1 MGLRDRL
8 KEKVKGL
15 LGAKKEEAPPVVPA
29 ARPAPAPVAAVAPE
43 RPPAPS
49 VPTPIPVAVPA
60 PAPVPAVADV
70 AAPVAAV
77 PTLDTSTSVAATPA
91 ESSPP
96 TAPPPAELRSGNDS
110 PTRAAHLRPT
120 FGTTTQAFRVRVYS
134 EPEKLDIHFPCEPG
148 EYIVEAAERAGFELP
163 SSCRNGG
170 CLTCT
175 GKLMEG
181 EAEIIEDQYVLE
193 DHQIAV
199 GFRLLCITTPRSDV
213 VFMSHQ
219 QEEL

>member
-1 MGLRDRL
+1 M
-8 KEKVKGL
+8 
-15 LGAKKEEAPPVVPA
+15 
-29 ARPAPAPVAAVAPE
+29 PAPAPPPAAPTPEPIREPAAVAGE
-43 RPPAPS
+43 
-49 VPTPIPVAVPA
+49 
-60 PAPVPAVADV
+60 
-70 AAPVAAV
+70 AA
-77 PTLDTSTSVAATPA
+77 STPA
-91 ESSPP
+91 EKGSS
-96 TAPPPAELRSGNDS
+96 ELRSGNDA

-120 FGTTTQAFRVRVYS
+120 FGTTESAYQVHVYS
-134 EPEKLDIHFPCEPG
+134 EPEKLDIRFPCEPG

-175 GKLMEG
+175 GKLMAG
-181 EAEIIEDQYVLE
+181 EADIVEDQYVLE
-193 DHQIAV
+193 DHQIAA

>member
-1 MGLRDRL
+1 
-8 KEKVKGL
+8 
-15 LGAKKEEAPPVVPA
+15 
-29 ARPAPAPVAAVAPE
+29 
-43 RPPAPS
+43 
-49 VPTPIPVAVPA
+49 
-60 PAPVPAVADV
+60 
-70 AAPVAAV
+70 
-77 PTLDTSTSVAATPA
+77 
-91 ESSPP
+91 
-96 TAPPPAELRSGNDS
+96 
-110 PTRAAHLRPT
+110 
-120 FGTTTQAFRVRVYS
+120 S
-134 EPEKLDIHFPCEPG
+134 EPEKLDIRFPCEPG

-181 EAEIIEDQYVLE
+181 EAEIVEDQYVLE
-193 DHQIAV
+193 DHQIAA

>member
-1 MGLRDRL
+1 
-8 KEKVKGL
+8 
-15 LGAKKEEAPPVVPA
+15 
-29 ARPAPAPVAAVAPE
+29 
-43 RPPAPS
+43 
-49 VPTPIPVAVPA
+49 VAVPA
-60 PAPVPAVADV
+60 
-70 AAPVAAV
+70 
-77 PTLDTSTSVAATPA
+77 A
-91 ESSPP
+91 EI
-96 TAPPPAELRSGNDS
+96 TAPAASPPAELRSGNDS

-120 FGTTTQAFRVRVYS
+120 FGTTTGAFNVHVYS
-134 EPEKLDIHFPCEPG
+134 EPEKLDIRFSCEPG

-193 DHQIAV
+193 DHQIAA